1 MKKNN
6 SANHNNQQI
15 KIAQKT
21 KFYLFSKLGSALM
34 IDMVIAFGV
43 AMVFNFLLITITPPA
58 FISDNYWLSM
68 LYQILPYILMVIV
81 FMALLRPKIG
91 YINDIKASMGIIEE
105 GSIDFNLPIRGN
117 DELSAIALSINEL
130 QQTLDAE
137 IKSKEKLNQEN
148 HQLITTVSQNI
159 NTPLTAIIAYLES
172 IRDLNEKN
180 PIKRN
185 AYTTALEN
193 TCQIK
198 GLINNF
204 FEHSL
209 DDNNEISYDFK
220 IYSGNK
226 IMAQILDEMTFS
238 LEEAGFKIV
247 LENCIDRDFSLK
259 VDLKKIRRI
268 FNNLV
273 SNILKYADPDKPI
286 DLGLILNKN
295 ELRIVQRNK
304 TKKILDVSGEI
315 PIESIGFGLKHC
327 ESILLQ
333 HQGRINHHQLNSL
346 FKIEISLPIYE

>member
-1 MKKNN
+1 
-6 SANHNNQQI
+6 
-15 KIAQKT
+15 
-21 KFYLFSKLGSALM
+21 M
-34 IDMVIAFGV
+34 INMIIAFTV
-43 AMVFNFLLITITPPA
+43 AIVFNFLLATVTVPT
-58 FISDNYWLSM
+58 FISDNYWFNM
-68 LYQILPYILMVIV
+68 LYEILPFILMLIL
-81 FMALLRPKIG
+81 FMALSRPRIG
-91 YINDIKASMGIIEE
+91 YINDIKAAMEIIEE
-105 GSIDFNLPIRGN
+105 GSIDFKLPIRGH
-117 DELSAIALSINEL
+117 DELSSIALSINEL

-148 HQLITTVSQNI
+148 HQLITSVSQNI
-159 NTPLTAIIAYLES
+159 NTPLTAVIAYLES
-172 IRDLNEKN
+172 IRDIHEKN

-209 DDNNEISYDFK
+209 DDNNELSYDFK
-220 IYSGNK
+220 VYSGNK
-226 IMAQILDEMTFS
+226 IMTQILDEMTFS

-259 VDLKKIRRI
+259 VDLKKLRRI
-268 FNNLV
+268 FNNLA

-295 ELRIVQRNK
+295 ELRFIQRNK
-304 TKKILDVSGEI
+304 TKNIPKTSGEMSF
-315 PIESIGFGLKHC
+315 ESIGYGLNQC
-327 ESILLQ
+327 ETILLR

-346 FKIEISLPIYE
+346 FKVEISLPIYE